1 MNNDRPD
8 PRTAEEPERRG
19 VMSAQDRYDELVDLL
34 EEVGVMQLE
43 DEWAEQIQDLVTV
56 HRLNSIEEEEYSK

>member
-1 MNNDRPD
+1 
-8 PRTAEEPERRG
+8 
-19 VMSAQDRYDELVDLL
+19 MSAQDRYDELVDLL